1 MPVCGH
7 WALIVRVHSKRPP
20 LTETDRIV
28 SVTML
33 AFGRGDVRGRAGLL
47 YRLTDCLGAEMG
59 VQMFC
64 PKETISDNRY
74 DPHGAGRRFS

>member
-33 AFGRGDVRGRAGLL
+33 AFGRGDVSGWAGLL
-47 YRLTDCLGAEMG
+47 DRLTDCLGA
-59 VQMFC
+59 
-64 PKETISDNRY
+64 
-74 DPHGAGRRFS
+74 